1 MLIGFIIWSVVALL
15 FLGIGVSSW
24 KSKEAVGFF
33 TFAKPSIVSD
43 ISRYNHSVAILWI
56 VFAIIFEILGIPVLF
71 IEQNSPVFMVVILGV
86 VALLIGTIIAYIRIE
101 TKYKA

>member
-1 MLIGFIIWSVVALL
+1 
-15 FLGIGVSSW
+15 
-24 KSKEAVGFF
+24 
-33 TFAKPSIVSD
+33 
-43 ISRYNHSVAILWI
+43 
-56 VFAIIFEILGIPVLF
+56 LF